1 MERAAHRDAQHV
13 ESHVGEEPRGP
24 QEGERRMTQERRG
37 CVAVSVQAA
46 GYDRG
51 DAVAKSIRS

>member
-1 MERAAHRDAQHV
+1 
-13 ESHVGEEPRGP
+13 
-24 QEGERRMTQERRG
+24 MTQERRG
-37 CVAVSVQAA
+37 SVAVSAQAA